1 MPMLDTTTIAASDVT
16 ILEVLE
22 DDIAVVEFKSNG
34 AFFIADTSD
43 MAEFGEVFRISNSK
57 RMKPEATTEDK
68 IALARKE
75 YFP

>member
-1 MPMLDTTTIAASDVT
+1 
-16 ILEVLE
+16 
-22 DDIAVVEFKSNG
+22 
-34 AFFIADTSD
+34 